1 MRFIRCYVKREIN
14 PNGYPKPIY
23 QGKIVMKR
31 IITAIT
37 LVSLFA
43 LAGCKAQH
51 PSKIIVDPE
60 FDANSLGSVL
70 IAPVVS
76 SISEGV
82 DPKRESERVM
92 NRILLELIAKR
103 TDHKFL
109 SPEHFKLAVRK
120 EGLDEDYEQFKHDWM
135 TNHEADPA
143 FLLRLRGDLDISAIL
158 ISQVY
163 LWNKDEADYREEG
176 TASSTSVGATLTL
189 IDFQSGKIVWEATDE
204 NYKESVRTEGNRV
217 QVDEGGFVRRVSG
230 VTSTGRDM
238 YSAPP
243 FEDVA
248 LLVLQVLVEAIPQR
262 GAM

>member
-1 MRFIRCYVKREIN
+1 
-14 PNGYPKPIY
+14 
-23 QGKIVMKR
+23 MKR
-31 IITAIT
+31 IIAAIA

-43 LAGCKAQH
+43 LAGCKPQH
-51 PSKIIVDPE
+51 PSKITVDPE
-60 FDANSLGSVL
+60 FDANRVGSIL

-82 DPKRESERVM
+82 DPKRESERIT
-92 NRILLELIAKR
+92 NRIMLELISKR

-109 SPEHFKLAVRK
+109 SSEYFKLSVRK
-120 EGLDEDYEQFKHDWM
+120 EGLDEAYEKFEHDWI
-135 TNHEADPA
+135 TKHEADPA
-143 FLLRLRGDLDISAIL
+143 FLARLRGDLDISAIL
-158 ISQVY
+158 ISHVY

-189 IDFQSGKIVWEATDE
+189 IDFESGKIVWEATDE

-217 QVDEGGFVRRVSG
+217 QVDGGGFVRRVSG

>member
-1 MRFIRCYVKREIN
+1 MQETCY
-14 PNGYPKPIY
+14 Y
-23 QGKIVMKR
+23 QGKVIMKR
-31 IITAIT
+31 IVAAVV
-37 LVSLFA
+37 LLSLFA
-43 LAGCKAQH
+43 LAGCKPQH
-51 PSKIIVDPE
+51 PSRITIDPE
-60 FDANSLGSVL
+60 FDANRLGSVL

-76 SISEGV
+76 SISEGE
-82 DPKRESERVM
+82 DPQRESERVM
-92 NRILLELIAKR
+92 NRLLLKLISER

-109 SPEHFKLAVRK
+109 SPEHFKLAIRK
-120 EGLDEDYEQFKHDWM
+120 EGLEEAYERFKHEWITKHD
-135 TNHEADPA
+135 ADPA
-143 FLLRLRGDLDISAIL
+143 FLLRLRGELDITAIL

-189 IDFQSGKIVWEATDE
+189 IDFESGKIVWEAMDE
-204 NYKESVRTEGNRV
+204 NYKEAVRTEGNRV

-230 VTSTGRDM
+230 VTSTGHDM

-248 LLVLQVLVEAIPQR
+248 LLVLQVLVDAIPQR

>member
-1 MRFIRCYVKREIN
+1 MQETCY
-14 PNGYPKPIY
+14 Y
-23 QGKIVMKR
+23 QGKVIMKR
-31 IITAIT
+31 IVAAVV
-37 LVSLFA
+37 LLSLFA
-43 LAGCKAQH
+43 LAGCKPQH
-51 PSKIIVDPE
+51 PSRITIDPE
-60 FDANSLGSVL
+60 FDANRLGSVL

-76 SISEGV
+76 SISEGE
-82 DPKRESERVM
+82 DPQRESERVM
-92 NRILLELIAKR
+92 NRLLLKLISER

-109 SPEHFKLAVRK
+109 SPEHFKLAIRK
-120 EGLDEDYEQFKHDWM
+120 EGLEEAYERFKHEWI
-135 TNHEADPA
+135 TKHEADPA
-143 FLLRLRGDLDISAIL
+143 FLLRLRGELDITAIL

-189 IDFQSGKIVWEATDE
+189 IDFESGKIVWEAMDE
-204 NYKESVRTEGNRV
+204 NYKEAVRTEGNRV

-230 VTSTGRDM
+230 VTSTGHDM

-248 LLVLQVLVEAIPQR
+248 LLVLQVLVDAIPQR

>member
-1 MRFIRCYVKREIN
+1 
-14 PNGYPKPIY
+14 
-23 QGKIVMKR
+23 MKR
-31 IITAIT
+31 IVTAVM
-37 LVSLFA
+37 LLA
-43 LAGCKAQH
+43 LAAGMGCKPQH
-51 PSKIIVDPE
+51 PSKITVDPE
-60 FDANSLGSVL
+60 FDANRLGSVL

-92 NRILLELIAKR
+92 NRILLELMAER

-109 SPEHFKLAVRK
+109 SPEHFKLSLRK
-120 EGLDEDYEQFKHDWM
+120 EGLDEAYERFKHDWV
-135 TNHEADPA
+135 TKHEADPA
-143 FLLRLRGDLDISAIL
+143 FLARIKGDLDISAIL
-158 ISQVY
+158 IPHVY

-176 TASSTSVGATLTL
+176 AASSTSVGATLTL
-189 IDFQSGKIVWEATDE
+189 IDFTSGKIVWEATDE

-217 QVDEGGFVRRVSG
+217 QVDGGGFVRRVSG

-238 YSAPP
+238 YAAPP

-248 LLVLQVLVEAIPQR
+248 VLVLQVLVDAIPQR

>member
-1 MRFIRCYVKREIN
+1 
-14 PNGYPKPIY
+14 
-23 QGKIVMKR
+23 MKR
-31 IITAIT
+31 IVTALI
-37 LVSLFA
+37 LLSLFA
-43 LAGCKAQH
+43 GAGCKSQH
-51 PSKIIVDPE
+51 PSKITVDPE
-60 FDANSLGSVL
+60 FDANRLGSVL

-82 DPKRESERVM
+82 DPKRESERIM
-92 NRILLELIAKR
+92 NRTLLELIAGR
-103 TDHKFL
+103 TDHKLL

-120 EGLDEDYEQFKHDWM
+120 EGLEEAYEQFKHDWV
-135 TNHEADPA
+135 TKHEADPA
-143 FLLRLRGDLDISAIL
+143 FLARIKGDLDISAIL
-158 ISQVY
+158 ISHVY

-189 IDFQSGKIVWEATDE
+189 IDFESGKIAWEATDE

-217 QVDEGGFVRRVSG
+217 QVDGGGFVRRVSG